1 VDDGSTDN
9 SREIIAS
16 YGDQIVPV
24 LKKNGGQA
32 SALNAG
38 FTASRGEIICF
49 LDSDDVLLREK
60 VAKVVS
66 VFESHRDIGCC
77 LHPYSLVNDDAG
89 TLLNG
94 TLLKAGDE
102 VPSRKWDLRHHIE
115 SGKLPKSRD
124 KLGFTVPG
132 LLGSCFTRSLLEQI
146 LPMPE
151 AASVSLSDN
160 YIKFVAFALSKGF
173 FLGEV
178 LALQRI
184 HGDNAYTLN
193 DDRLP
198 RARISVLTAYWMRK
212 RLPGSARFTN
222 KLLAAGVSA
231 YRRAGGVEVTYKGFV
246 DEYLGSASSLE
257 KVEIAL
263 RILYY
268 RLRRR

>member
-1 VDDGSTDN
+1 
-9 SREIIAS
+9 
-16 YGDQIVPV
+16 
-24 LKKNGGQA
+24 
-32 SALNAG
+32 
-38 FTASRGEIICF
+38 
-49 LDSDDVLLREK
+49 
-60 VAKVVS
+60 
-66 VFESHRDIGCC
+66 
-77 LHPYSLVNDDAG
+77 LVNNDTG
-89 TLLNG
+89 TVLTG
-94 TLLKAGDE
+94 TMLKAGDE
-102 VPSRKWDLRHHIE
+102 APSRKWDLRHHIE

-124 KLGFTVPG
+124 ELGFTVPG
-132 LLGSCFTRSLLEQI
+132 LLGSCFTRSLLGQI

-160 YIKFVAFALSKGF
+160 YIKYVAFALEQGF

-193 DDRLP
+193 DDPLP
-198 RARISVLTAYWMRK
+198 MARISILTAYWMRE

-231 YRRAGGVEVTYKGFV
+231 YWRAGGVEVEYKGFV
-246 DEYLGSASSLE
+246 DDYLSSASTLE